1 MTEQNIL
8 NRLGKVLEDRK
19 TAAPDSSYVAGLYA
33 RGLNRILAKVGEE
46 AVELIIAAKDAG
58 RNDNQTDEKNAGHNT
73 NESARQQVIHEAA
86 DLWFHTLVLLSE
98 LNLSPNDLL
107 TELDQRFG
115 TSGID
120 EKAARAK

>member
-8 NRLGKVLEDRK
+8 TRLGEVLEDRK

-33 RGLNRILAKVGEE
+33 EGLNRILEKVGEE
-46 AVELIIAAKDAG
+46 AVELVIAAKDAG
-58 RNDNQTDEKNAGHNT
+58 RNDNQN
-73 NESARQQVIHEAA
+73 ARQQVIHEAA